1 MRTTITIDDDVA
13 AAVELLRRE
22 QGLGISDAVNRLA
35 RAGLTRKTD
44 RTPFRQRTA
53 RIGLTVDVT
62 NVTEALENLDGPSA
76 R

>member
-22 QGLGISDAVNRLA
+22 QGLGVSEAVNRLA
-35 RAGLTRKTD
+35 RAGLTRKAD
-44 RTPFRQRTA
+44 RTAFRQRTA

-62 NVTEALENLDGPSA
+62 NVAEALENLDGPSA